1 MREWLFLECGACGNR
16 YYRTSKNPKSQVKV
30 ELKKYCNVCR
40 EHTLH
45 KEKKK

>member
-1 MREWLFLECGACGNR
+1 MREWLFLECGSCGNR
-16 YYRTSKNPKSQVKV
+16 YYRTSKNNRSTFKV
-30 ELKKYCNVCR
+30 EKKKYCNVCR